1 VKRRWKKVKPVQS
14 LAHLLYLERRESTVD
29 NEKITVPRKKIEE
42 FCRRWKIAELALF
55 GSALR
60 EDFRPD
66 SGVDILVSFG
76 KDADWDLFDW
86 VNMIEEL
93 KGIFGREVDL
103 VEKTSLRN
111 PFRRHF
117 ILNTQKVIYAT

>member
-1 VKRRWKKVKPVQS
+1 M
-14 LAHLLYLERRESTVD
+14 ADLLYLDQRKTAVD
-29 NEKITVPRKKIEE
+29 HEKITVPREKIEE
-42 FCRRWKIAELALF
+42 FCHRWKIAEFALF

-66 SGVDILVSFG
+66 SDVDILVSFSE
-76 KDADWDLFDW
+76 DAGWDLFDW

-103 VEKTSLRN
+103 VEKSALRN
-111 PFRRHF
+111 PFRRHY
-117 ILNTQKVIYAT
+117 ILSTQKVIYAT

>member
-1 VKRRWKKVKPVQS
+1 M
-14 LAHLLYLERRESTVD
+14 D